1 MSLKIMEIGVS
12 DFIKALSKV
21 KSLHWD
27 PYLIEVKHF
36 FFFGF
41 IFYYYKWLNT
51 SSWTSNNIVVVQCL
65 HNATGSIDSNLPMFH
80 NLTFL
85 NFHVNSC
92 RWLPH
97 FAVLVFHKICYA
109 QMMKCLFIFWMIKVT
124 TVSSVVRKTSFVIVF
139 RKMLTSLKGEKSLM
153 RQAHERPA
161 PLKGSSLTTFL
172 YIYHW
177 KTFHFVGLKR
187 VHVWARICWTY
198 P

>member
-1 MSLKIMEIGVS
+1 MEIGVS

-109 QMMKCLFIFWMIKVT
+109 QMMKCLFFFLNDQSNYGIFCCQENKFCNCFQEDVD
-124 TVSSVVRKTSFVIVF
+124 VI
-139 RKMLTSLKGEKSLM
+139 
-153 RQAHERPA
+153 ERGKISHA
-161 PLKGSSLTTFL
+161 PG
-172 YIYHW
+172 
-177 KTFHFVGLKR
+177 
-187 VHVWARICWTY
+187 A
-198 P
+198 